1 MTLNE
6 EIKRRRTFAIISHPD
21 AGKTTLTEKL
31 LLYGGAI
38 HVAGAVKSNK
48 IRKTATSDWMEIEK
62 QRGISVATS
71 VMGFEYTPQLN
82 PHPDASQDLTTPP
95 TYKINILDTP
105 GHQDFAEDTFRTLT
119 AVDSVIIVID
129 AAKGVET
136 QTRRLMQVCRMRKT
150 PVMVFVNKMDREGK
164 DPFDLL
170 DEIEAELDIKV
181 TPLSW
186 PINSGPRFKGVY
198 NIFQHTLDLYTP
210 DKTHVTESIRYDD
223 VNNTEIDTLIGQQDA
238 DKLRS
243 DLELIT
249 EVYPE
254 FDLNNSGLR
263 SYLSGELAPV
273 FFGSALNTFGV
284 KELLE
289 CFVRIAPS
297 PRPVQTEEREVKPE
311 EEQFTGFVFKIHA
324 NMDPNHR
331 SCIAFVKICSGK
343 FERNVYYRHI
353 RLDQKMRFSAP
364 TAFMAQKKETVD
376 EAYAGDIVG
385 LPDTGNF
392 KIGDTLTAGETLHFK
407 GLPSFSPEMFKYIEN
422 ADPMKQKQLDK
433 GVRQLMDEGVAQLFV
448 NQATGRKI
456 IGTVGQLQFEVI
468 QYRLEHEYNAKCK
481 WEPLQM
487 YKACW
492 IESDNAEELELFKK
506 RKAQYMAFD
515 KEGRDVFLADSA
527 YLLQMAQNDY
537 KNIRFHFTSEF

>member
-1 MTLNE
+1 MLSTTDQQ
-6 EIKRRRTFAIISHPD
+6 EILRRRTFAIISHPD

-71 VMGFEYTPQLN
+71 VMGFDYTPTYRN
-82 PHPDASQDLTTPP
+82 EAGTT
-95 TYKINILDTP
+95 YHINILDTP

-150 PVMVFVNKMDREGK
+150 PVMVFINKMDREGK

-170 DEIEAELDIKV
+170 DEVEAELGIKV
-181 TPLSW
+181 RPLSW
-186 PINSGPRFKGVY
+186 PINSGQRFKGVY
-198 NIFQHTLDLYTP
+198 NIFQQTLDLYQP
-210 DKTHVTESIRYDD
+210 DKTHVTESIQFED
-223 VNNTEIDTLIGQQDA
+223 VTDPQIATLVGDSDA
-238 DKLRS
+238 MKLQE
-243 DLELIT
+243 DLEMI
-249 EVYPE
+249 EGVYDP
-254 FDLNNSGLR
+254 FSID

-289 CFVRIAPS
+289 CFVHIAPS
-297 PRPVQTEEREVKPE
+297 PRPVVAEEREVKPME
-311 EEQFTGFVFKIHA
+311 DKFTGFCFKIHA

-331 SCIAFVKICSGK
+331 SCIAFFKICSGK
-343 FERNVYYRHI
+343 FERNTYYTHVRKG
-353 RLDQKMRFSAP
+353 QQMRFS
-364 TAFMAQKKETVD
+364 
-376 EAYAGDIVG
+376 
-385 LPDTGNF
+385 
-392 KIGDTLTAGETLHFK
+392 
-407 GLPSFSPEMFKYIEN
+407 SYIEN

-433 GVRQLMDEGVAQLFV
+433 GISQLMDEGVAQLFV
-448 NQATGRKI
+448 SQLNGRKI

-468 QYRLEHEYNAKCK
+468 QYRLEHEYQAKCR

-492 IESDNAEELELFKK
+492 IESDDDAELEMFKR
-506 RKAQYMAFD
+506 RKPQYMALD
-515 KEGRDVFLADSA
+515 KDGRDVFMADSA
-527 YLLQMAQNDY
+527 YVLQMAQQDY
-537 KNIRFHFTSEF
+537 KHITFHFTSEF